1 MAVFLADANFSDI
14 TCEADADFDSCAFYG
29 NYRSDESE
37 YEGAVGFT
45 NALFLGDV
53 DFVGAQFTDETPS
66 FDEAVFAPGVLTRL
80 PHKNQPSDGHQHP
93 DTAPAIELTQAPAGA
108 RLLPADG
115 AAQAH
120 TLLSAIPRQIAAVQ
134 GREGENMNFLTVSDE
149 LRAVTES
156 LWEWLQHVR
165 DGE

>member
-1 MAVFLADANFSDI
+1 MV
-14 TCEADADFDSCAFYG
+14 
-29 NYRSDESE
+29 
-37 YEGAVGFT
+37 
-45 NALFLGDV
+45 
-53 DFVGAQFTDETPS
+53 
-66 FDEAVFAPGVLTRL
+66 TRL
-80 PHKNQPSDGHQHP
+80 PQKFHPSDGHQHP

-120 TLLSAIPRQIAAVQ
+120 TLLSTIPHQIAAVQ

>member
-1 MAVFLADANFSDI
+1 M
-14 TCEADADFDSCAFYG
+14 
-29 NYRSDESE
+29 
-37 YEGAVGFT
+37 
-45 NALFLGDV
+45 
-53 DFVGAQFTDETPS
+53 
-66 FDEAVFAPGVLTRL
+66 LTRL
-80 PHKNQPSDGHQHP
+80 PHKGQQAEGHQHP

-120 TLLSAIPRQIAAVQ
+120 TLLSTIPHQIAAVQ

-149 LRAVTES
+149 LRAATES
-156 LWEWLQHVR
+156 LWEWSQQVR